1 MESYVNFWLRWVAIT
16 TVVATLLFLSGYHI
30 GYKKATVSCVVES
43 MRDVDSSTSGESE
56 EIAVYVVGEV
66 ISPGVYFLS
75 QDSRVQNAIEAA
87 GGFTASADI
96 VSINL
101 AMKLTDGMKIY
112 VPPVSYGSRIASENG
127 QALINVNMASIA
139 ELESIPGIGP
149 VLAKRIY
156 EYRQKNGPFSSYEDL
171 LKVSGIGAKT
181 LEKIKPYI
189 QVP

>member
-1 MESYVNFWLRWVAIT
+1 MESYVNLWLRWVAIT
-16 TVVATLLFLSGYHI
+16 TLIATLLFLSGYHV
-30 GYKKATVSCVVES
+30 GYKKASVSCVVES
-43 MRDVDSSTSGESE
+43 IKGLNSGTSGQSE

-66 ISPGVYFLS
+66 VNPGVYFLS
-75 QDSRVQNAIEAA
+75 QNSRIQNAIEAA

-101 AMKLTDGMKIY
+101 AMKLADGMKIY
-112 VPPVSYGSRIASENG
+112 VPPVNYGSRIASENG
-127 QALINVNMASIA
+127 QVLINVNMASIA

-171 LKVSGIGAKT
+171 LNVSGIGEKT

>member
-1 MESYVNFWLRWVAIT
+1 MDNYLSLWLKWVAIT
-16 TVVATLLFLSGYHI
+16 AVVATLLFLSGYHL
-30 GYKKATVSCVVES
+30 GYKKATVSCVVDS
-43 MRDVDSSTSGESE
+43 MKGLDNSMSDASK

-66 ISPGVYFLS
+66 ASPGVYFLS
-75 QDSRVQNAIEAA
+75 QDSRIQNAIEAA

-101 AMKLTDGMKIY
+101 AMKLADGMKIY
-112 VPPVSYGSRIASENG
+112 VPSINYGNRIVSENG
-127 QALINVNMASIA
+127 QVLISVNMASIA

-171 LKVSGIGAKT
+171 LKVSGIGDKT